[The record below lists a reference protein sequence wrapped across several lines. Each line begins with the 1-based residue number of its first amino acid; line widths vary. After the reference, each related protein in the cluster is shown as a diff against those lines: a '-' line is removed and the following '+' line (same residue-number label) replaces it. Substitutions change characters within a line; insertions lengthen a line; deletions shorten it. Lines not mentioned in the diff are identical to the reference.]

1 MSLPRTFETDLLTE
15 HQAHIEPALPAAVEL
30 PQARQRHVLVIVAA
44 ALIGLVVLFIAL
56 RALLTPTPPVTEK
69 LPPDSFRP
77 TATQLS
83 ELKIAPAQ
91 FGVNAE
97 LLRATG
103 LITVD
108 GDHSTPILLPFSG
121 QVSKVLVEAGQHVV
135 AGQPL
140 LEVASPE
147 LVDAR
152 NALLTGQ
159 AQVASTQQA
168 AALTA
173 ANEKRQ
179 KAIYDSAGGALKD
192 YLQAKADS
200 ATAAANLRAAQSAVA
215 AARGRLGLYGKSP
228 QEIAALGSSTA
239 YSATI
244 YRSPVSG
251 TVAERAVAPGQ
262 FITAGGSSA
271 LLTIADLSR
280 VWLVAQLSQSDA
292 ELVRLGDAVEV
303 TTPALPGR
311 VFHARIDNI
320 GTALDPN
327 THRLPVRA
335 SVENPGELLKPELF
349 ASFTIRRTL
358 GGNGGVLVPAAA
370 LIHEGDTARVWVLGN
385 DRLLHAKTVSAAETE
400 GGMSRITSGLQ
411 AGDRVVISGALF
423 VNEAGAGQ

>member
-1 MSLPRTFETDLLTE
+1 
-15 HQAHIEPALPAAVEL
+15 VEL
-30 PQARQRHVLVIVAA
+30 PQARQRRLLVVVAA
-44 ALIGLVVLFIAL
+44 ALLGLALLFLAL
-56 RALLTPTPPVTEK
+56 RALLTPAPPVAEK

-77 TATQLS
+77 TTTQLS

-91 FGVNAE
+91 YGVNAE
-97 LLRATG
+97 LLRASG
-103 LITVD
+103 AITVD

-121 QVSKVLVEAGQHVV
+121 QVVKVLVEAGQHVV

-159 AQVASTQQA
+159 AQVASAQQA

-179 KAIYDSAGGALKD
+179 KAIYESAGGAMKD

-228 QEIAALGSSTA
+228 QEIAKLGSGEA
-239 YSATI
+239 HAATV

-251 TVAERAVAPGQ
+251 TVAERSVAPGQ
-262 FITAGGSSA
+262 FISAGASSP
-271 LLTIADLSR
+271 LLTIANMSR

-292 ELVRLGDAVEV
+292 ALAQLGDAVEV
-303 TTPALPGR
+303 TTPAVPGR

-320 GTALDPN
+320 GAALDPN

-335 SVENPGELLKPELF
+335 SVENPGELLKPEMF
-349 ASFTIRRTL
+349 ASFTIRRSL
-358 GGNGGVLVPAAA
+358 GGNGGVLVPADAV
-370 LIHEGDTARVWVLGN
+370 IHEGDTARVWVLGN
-385 DRLLHAKTVSAAETE
+385 DRLLHARPVAAAETE
-400 GGMSRITSGLQ
+400 GGMTRITSGLQ
-411 AGDRVVISGALF
+411 AGDRVVTSGALF
-423 VNEAGAGQ
+423 VNEAGTGQ

>member
-1 MSLPRTFETDLLTE
+1 LTE
-15 HQAHIEPALPAAVEL
+15 NQAPTEPPLPAAVDL
-30 PQARQRHVLVIVAA
+30 APARQRHLLVIVAG
-44 ALIGLVVLFIAL
+44 ALLGLALLFVAV
-56 RALLTPTPPVTEK
+56 RALLTPASPVAEK
-69 LPPDSFRP
+69 LPPDTFRP
-77 TATQLS
+77 TGAQLS
-83 ELKIAPAQ
+83 ELKIAPAR

-103 LITVD
+103 SITVD

-121 QVSKVLVEAGQHVV
+121 QVAKVLVEAGQHVS
-135 AGQPL
+135 AGQSL

-159 AQVASTQQA
+159 AQVASAQQA

-179 KAIYDSAGGALKD
+179 KAIYESAGGALKD

-200 ATAAANLRAAQSAVA
+200 ATASANLRAAQSAVT

-228 QEIAALGSSTA
+228 PEIAALGSGEAHAVTV
-239 YSATI
+239 

-251 TVAERAVAPGQ
+251 TVADRNVAPGQ
-262 FITAGGSSA
+262 FVAAGGTA
-271 LLTIADLSR
+271 PLLTIADLSR

-292 ELVRLGDAVEV
+292 ALVQLGDEVEV
-303 TTPALPGR
+303 TTPAVPGR
-311 VFHARIDNI
+311 VFRARIDNI
-320 GTALDPN
+320 GAALDPN

-335 SVENPGELLKPELF
+335 TVDNPGQLLKPEMF

-358 GGNGGVLVPAAA
+358 GGNGGDNGNGGGGVLIPAQAV
-370 LIHEGDTARVWVLGN
+370 IHEGDTARVWVLGN
-385 DRLLHAKTVSAAETE
+385 DRLLHARAVTAAQTE
-400 GGMSRITSGLQ
+400 GGMTRIASGLQ
-411 AGDRVVISGALF
+411 AGDRVVTSGALF
-423 VNEAGAGQ
+423 VNEAGANQ

>member
-1 MSLPRTFETDLLTE
+1 LTE
-15 HQAHIEPALPAAVEL
+15 NLAHIEPPLPAAVEL
-30 PQARQRHVLVIVAA
+30 PLARQRHLLVIVAG
-44 ALIGLVVLFIAL
+44 ALLGLVLLFIAL
-56 RALLTPTPPVTEK
+56 RALLTPAPPVAEK

-77 TATQLS
+77 TAAQLS
-83 ELKIAPAQ
+83 ELKFAPAQ
-91 FGVNAE
+91 YGANAE

-103 LITVD
+103 SITVD

-121 QVSKVLVEAGQHVV
+121 QVAKVLVEAGQHVV

-159 AQVASTQQA
+159 AQVASAQQA
-168 AALTA
+168 AALTS

-179 KAIYDSAGGALKD
+179 KAIYESAGGALKD

-200 ATAAANLRAAQSAVA
+200 ATAAANLRAAQSAVT
-215 AARGRLGLYGKSP
+215 AARGKLGLYGKSAK
-228 QEIAALGSSTA
+228 EIAALGSGAAHT
-239 YSATI
+239 TTV

-251 TVAERAVAPGQ
+251 TVAERSVAPGQ
-262 FITAGGSSA
+262 FISAGGSSA

-292 ELVRLGDAVEV
+292 ALVRLGDEVEV

-311 VFHARIDNI
+311 AFHARIDNI
-320 GTALDPN
+320 GAALDPN

-335 SVENPGELLKPELF
+335 SVENPAEVLKPEMF
-349 ASFTIRRTL
+349 ASFTIRRSL
-358 GGNGGVLVPAAA
+358 GGNGSGGGSNGAGVLVPASAV
-370 LIHEGDTARVWVLGN
+370 IHEGDTARVWVLGN
-385 DRLLHAKTVSAAETE
+385 DRLLHARPVAAAETE
-400 GGMSRITSGLQ
+400 GGMTRITSGLQ
-411 AGDRVVISGALF
+411 AGDRVVTSGALF
-423 VNEAGAGQ
+423 VNEAGTGQ